1 MMKAGS
7 TKTGEGQK
15 YRNRRQEEN
24 KGKRQSGDSREE
36 SK

>member
-7 TKTGEGQK
+7 IKTGEGQK
-15 YRNRRQEEN
+15 YKNRRQEEN
-24 KGKRQSGDSREE
+24 KGIRQSRDSREE